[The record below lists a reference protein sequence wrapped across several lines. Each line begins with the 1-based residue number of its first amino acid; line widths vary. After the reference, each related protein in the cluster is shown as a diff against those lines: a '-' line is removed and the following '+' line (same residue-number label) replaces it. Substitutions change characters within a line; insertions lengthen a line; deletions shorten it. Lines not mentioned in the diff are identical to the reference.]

1 MTSNNHND
9 NRDHDRDRRYKHS
22 LHRLLMA
29 AALATL
35 AALSNGAAASA
46 AGPARGEWDFRV
58 LLDDAPIGE
67 HRFALATAGDE
78 RKLVSEARF
87 AVKLLGVTVYRY
99 QHSATEMW
107 RGDCLRRLS
116 SKTDDDGT
124 PEKVSAEAAGDNAL
138 AVTTPKGTQ
147 AVEGCVM
154 SFAYWNPAIRT
165 QARLLNAQSGKLEAV
180 QVSRAGSGT
189 VEVRGQP
196 VAATRWRIATDAQP
210 IDVWYSAQ
218 GEWLGLDS
226 TVSGNRKLSYRL
238 K

>member
-1 MTSNNHND
+1 MRNN
-9 NRDHDRDRRYKHS
+9 KHWV
-22 LHRLLMA
+22 LVV
-29 AALATL
+29 AALA
-35 AALSNGAAASA
+35 ALLNGAATASA
-46 AGPARGEWDFRV
+46 AGPTGGEWDFRV

-67 HRFALATAGDE
+67 HRFALAASGDE
-78 RKLVSEARF
+78 RKLTSEARF

-99 QHSATEMW
+99 QHNATEMW
-107 RGDCLRRLS
+107 RGDCLKRLS

-124 PEKVSAEAAGDNAL
+124 PERVNAEAAGDNAL

-147 AVEGCVM
+147 SLEGCVM

-165 QARLLNAQSGKLEAV
+165 QDKLLNAQSGKFEAV
-180 QVSRAGSGT
+180 KVSRAGNGT
-189 VEVRGQP
+189 VEVRGQQ

-210 IDVWYSAQ
+210 IDVWYSQQ

-226 TVSGNRKLSYRL
+226 MVSGNRKLSYRL

>member
-1 MTSNNHND
+1 MRSHNK
-9 NRDHDRDRRYKHS
+9 NTTRVVV
-22 LHRLLMA
+22 
-29 AALATL
+29 L
-35 AALSNGAAASA
+35 AALYALLNGAASASA
-46 AGPARGEWDFRV
+46 AGPAAGEWDFRV

-67 HRFALATAGDE
+67 HRFVLATAGDE
-78 RKLVSEARF
+78 RKVVSEARF

-99 QHSATEMW
+99 RHSATETW
-107 RGDCLRRLS
+107 RGDCLRRLN

-124 PEKVSAEAAGDNAL
+124 PEKVDAEAAEPGEL
-138 AVTTPKGTQ
+138 AVTTPKGTRS
-147 AVEGCVM
+147 VDGCVM

-165 QARLLNAQSGKLEAV
+165 QGRLLNAQSGKLEAV

-189 VEVRGQP
+189 LEVRGQQ
-196 VAATRWRIATDAQP
+196 VAATRWRIATEAQP

-226 TVSGNRKLSYRL
+226 TVGGNRKLSYRL

>member
-1 MTSNNHND
+1 MSKQTHGM
-9 NRDHDRDRRYKHS
+9 
-22 LHRLLMA
+22 RLR
-29 AALATL
+29 AALTAL
-35 AALSNGAAASA
+35 AALSAGVAGA
-46 AGPARGEWDFRV
+46 AGPATAAAAGPSGGEWDFRV
-58 LLDDAPIGE
+58 LLDDSPIGE
-67 HRFALATAGDE
+67 HRFALATTGNE
-78 RKLVSEARF
+78 RKLTSEARF

-99 QHSATEMW
+99 QHNATETW
-107 RGDCLRRLS
+107 RGDCLKRLS

-124 PEKVSAEAAGDNAL
+124 PEKVNAEAAGDNAL

-147 AVEGCVM
+147 SLEGCVM

-165 QARLLNAQSGKLEAV
+165 QDKLLNAQSGKFEAV

-210 IDVWYSAQ
+210 IDVWYSQQ
-218 GEWLGLDS
+218 GDWLGLDS
-226 TVSGNRKLSYRL
+226 MVSGNRKLSYRL

>member
-1 MTSNNHND
+1 MRAN
-9 NRDHDRDRRYKHS
+9 KHWRPAS
-22 LHRLLMA
+22 
-29 AALATL
+29 ALALAAL
-35 AALSNGAAASA
+35 AALSNDAATASA
-46 AGPARGEWDFRV
+46 AGPADGEWNFRV
-58 LLDDAPIGE
+58 LLDDSPIGE

-78 RKLVSEARF
+78 RKLTSEARF

-99 QHSATEMW
+99 QHNATETW
-107 RGDCLRRLS
+107 RGDCLKRLS

-124 PEKVSAEAAGDNAL
+124 PEKVNAEAAGDNAL

-147 AVEGCVM
+147 SLEGCVM

-165 QARLLNAQSGKLEAV
+165 QDKLLNAQSGKFEAV

-226 TVSGNRKLSYRL
+226 TVGGNRKLSYRL